1 MKKLILFF
9 SLLFVVLS
17 CFAEGVL
24 TESQRRKIRYGI
36 VANSPTAMDFEYG
49 MTLEEAMQ
57 KGRYP
62 FCITDDVEE
71 AKDFFEWL
79 PEYLYF
85 TERQTKRFFR
95 DITEDF
101 DYIAAAKE
109 VSEISRDILFEKYER
124 GLIFREYNLRR
135 GNETLAFE
143 LWQKQ
148 LDRDIQKIK
157 NTFILEK
164 E

>member
-9 SLLFVVLS
+9 NLFFVVLS

-49 MTLEEAMQ
+49 MTLEEAIQ

-85 TERQTKRFFR
+85 TEGQTKRFFR

-109 VSEISRDILFEKYER
+109 VSEMSRSILFEKYER
-124 GLIFREYNLRR
+124 GQRWAAFDANGFINSLSGFLQET
-135 GNETLAFE
+135 GNCVKRIA
-143 LWQKQ
+143 
-148 LDRDIQKIK
+148 DIYMQEIPY
-157 NTFILEK
+157 
-164 E
+164 